1 MAQRN
6 SGYARLAED
15 RYITPRW
22 VYEALYEVEPWA
34 KKAFDCAPAHGGY
47 DFLSDWAIF
56 QDLVTNPPYGKLAEK
71 FVRHALD
78 LPAKVNCAFL
88 LPHTWDTAKR
98 RVDLFRDQ
106 RYWRK
111 YSITRRIYWDNIE
124 HTASPSTNHAWYV
137 WRAEPR
143 GFIKPTMAWL
153 PMEKAA

>member
-6 SGYARLAED
+6 SEYARKAD
-15 RYITPRW
+15 DYYATPQW
-22 VYEALYEVEPWA
+22 VWDALYEVEPWA
-34 KKAFDCAPAHGGY
+34 RAAADCAPAARYGY
-47 DFLSDWAIF
+47 DFLSDW
-56 QDLVTNPPYGKLAEK
+56 DLSDDVATNPPYGKLAEK

-88 LPHTWDTAKR
+88 LPHTWDTAKT

-106 RYWRK
+106 RFWRK
-111 YSITRRIYWDNIE
+111 YAITKRISWANIE

-143 GFIKPTMAWL
+143 GFIRPTMVWL
-153 PMEKAA
+153 